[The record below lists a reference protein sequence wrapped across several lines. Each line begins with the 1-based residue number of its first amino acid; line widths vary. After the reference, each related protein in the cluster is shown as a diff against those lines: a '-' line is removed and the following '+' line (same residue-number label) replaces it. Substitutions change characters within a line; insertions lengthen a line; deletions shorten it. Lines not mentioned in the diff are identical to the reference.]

1 MVRRKKAK
9 AASLA
14 LVAACLTLSL
24 LQTIAATTPVASAA
38 GLTSVAISA
47 GCPLL
52 PRLLYSFFHA
62 SLLHCL
68 VNSWCLLSVVFYY
81 DLPLSSLILAY
92 ITAAA
97 FPVDTVCTV
106 LGGSA
111 AEIPA
116 VSAAL
121 SVHSVFSVHSGGVL
135 TAAFTTTSTVGLSGI
150 CFSLLAQA
158 SFHAR
163 RKLYFHLYIAS
174 FLLFTTAV
182 PYLCSVCGYVI
193 ATPNTPLHLYCYVA
207 GLIVGF
213 LNSPAPWQRH

>member
-9 AASLA
+9 TASLV
-14 LVAACLTLSL
+14 LVAACLTVSL
-24 LQTIAATTPVASAA
+24 VQIIVATVPCAFPLGFATVSVASAS
-38 GLTSVAISA
+38 GLSSVAISA

-81 DLPLSSLILAY
+81 DLPLSSLLLAY
-92 ITAAA
+92 ITAAT
-97 FPVDTVCTV
+97 FPVDTICTV

-111 AEIPA
+111 AEIP
-116 VSAAL
+116 
-121 SVHSVFSVHSGGVL
+121 
-135 TAAFTTTSTVGLSGI
+135 TIGLSGI

-163 RKLYFHLYIAS
+163 RKLYFHLYIAF
-174 FLLFTTAV
+174 FLLLSTAF
-182 PYLCSVCGYVI
+182 PYLCSVCGYAI
-193 ATPNTPLHLYCYVA
+193 ATPNTPLHIYCYVA